1 MSFILWKYKSGKKN
15 IISTTIITQLDPL
28 ENLSRWRQSTNTRAL
43 ILFPCPEI
51 FTVFWLNKSIL
62 NTTCLQH
69 TPSYWPCNI
78 CYSSH
83 SVYWISLTRSET
95 CPSIQKYK
103 NINITAQHSFTFKQK
118 RKNSRKKKIH
128 VCFSHCPF
136 FLQVFLFVR
145 VKTVLFVSIRNF
157 SPLVSERA
165 C

>member
-1 MSFILWKYKSGKKN
+1 MSFFLWKYKSGKKKN
-15 IISTTIITQLDPL
+15 NQHHNNHAARSFRKSFQMTTKYKHQGFDP
-28 ENLSRWRQSTNTRAL
+28 
-43 ILFPCPEI
+43 FPCPEI